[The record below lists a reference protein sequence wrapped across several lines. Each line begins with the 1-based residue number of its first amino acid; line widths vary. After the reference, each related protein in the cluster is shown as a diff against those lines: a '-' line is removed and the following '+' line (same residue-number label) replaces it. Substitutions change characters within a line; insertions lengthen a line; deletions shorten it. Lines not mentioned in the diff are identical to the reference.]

1 MSRTTLGQKL
11 LENILLMA
19 LQLSALSRPFHRSA
33 EFSGG
38 GGVFFGGGCRGE
50 SSLLKKSR
58 AFLEAQ
64 SVKTLPTMSE
74 TRLRSQGQK
83 DPKEEGMATH

>member
-1 MSRTTLGQKL
+1 M
-11 LENILLMA
+11 
-19 LQLSALSRPFHRSA
+19 
-33 EFSGG
+33 
-38 GGVFFGGGCRGE
+38 GVVGFFGGAGWGE
-50 SSLLKKSR
+50 REIESFKNSR